1 MARFTTTYICQQC
14 GHSSSKWFGKC
25 PECNTWGSLVETVDK
40 VSKKKGKLSK
50 KEGSSTS
57 VSLSK
62 VTLRKTERI
71 TTKIKELDRV
81 LGGGLVDGQ
90 VVLIAGE
97 PGIGKS
103 TILLQVS
110 DKLGNTLYVSGEE
123 SINQIKIRADRLG
136 IGKGKKK
143 PTISLMEETDVD
155 IIINSIKAL
164 PRKPNAL
171 VIDSIQTM
179 STEDLT
185 GMAGSV
191 GQVRESAFRIVRLA
205 KELKVPTFIVG
216 HVTKEGT
223 VAGPAVL
230 AHVVDTVLWFEGDKS
245 LTLRMLRAMKNRFGP
260 TDEIGIFS
268 MEDKGLISQI
278 NPEKLFLTGIRKKVS
293 GSVTTSVMR
302 GSRPILI
309 EIQSLIIPSKLAYPK
324 RIAQGIDAKRLEMLI
339 AVLARRCGLAL
350 YDYDCFVNVTGG
362 ISVRND
368 PSADFAICMS
378 LASSF
383 FDKPLSKKNI
393 VIGEVGLSGDIRE
406 VIAQEKRIKEARRLG
421 YTSIISSR
429 AIKYLQEAIGKYLK

>member
-1 MARFTTTYICQQC
+1 MAKITSNYVCQQC
-14 GHSSSKWFGKC
+14 GRTVGKWYGKC
-25 PECNTWGSLVETVDK
+25 PECNSWGSLVETVIQ
-40 VSKKKGKLSK
+40 VSKRKGKVIG
-50 KEGSSTS
+50 KEGKSTS
-57 VSLSK
+57 VLLSK
-62 VTLRKTERI
+62 VTSKRTGRI
-71 TTKIKELDRV
+71 STKIKELDRV

-90 VVLIAGE
+90 VVLVAGE

-110 DKLGNTLYVSGEE
+110 DKLKDVLYISGEE
-123 SINQIKIRADRLG
+123 SITQIKIRADRLG
-136 IGKGKKK
+136 IGKGKRPVK
-143 PTISLMEETDVD
+143 ISLMEETDVD
-155 IIINSIKAL
+155 IIINSIRALPQKPKAL
-164 PRKPNAL
+164 I
-171 VIDSIQTM
+171 IDSIQTM
-179 STEDLT
+179 ATSDLT

-191 GQVRESAFRIVRLA
+191 GQVRESAFRLVRVA
-205 KELKVPTFIVG
+205 KELNIPTFIAG

-260 TDEIGIFS
+260 TDEVGLFS
-268 MEDKGLISQI
+268 MEDRGLISQI
-278 NPEKLFLTGIRKKVS
+278 NPEKLFLTGIRKKIS

-309 EIQSLIIPSKLAYPK
+309 EVQSLIIPSKLAYPK

-350 YDYDCFVNVTGG
+350 YDFDCFVNVTGG

-368 PSADFAICMS
+368 PSSDFAICMS

-383 FDKPLSKKNI
+383 FDKPIGNKTI

-406 VIAQEKRIKEARRLG
+406 VVAQEKRIKEAKRLG
-421 YTSIISSR
+421 YTSIISTNTV
-429 AIKYLQEAIGKYLK
+429 KYLQEAIKRYLK